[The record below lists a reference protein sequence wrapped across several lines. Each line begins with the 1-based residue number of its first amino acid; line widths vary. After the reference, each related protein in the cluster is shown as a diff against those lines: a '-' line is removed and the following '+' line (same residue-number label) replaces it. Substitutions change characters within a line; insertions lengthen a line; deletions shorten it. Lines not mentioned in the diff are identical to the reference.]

1 MKKEIKEMLDAFSV
15 KDEELAEEIKNCAAS
30 FMDYSDLEEHAAAEC
45 ALDIAEKIMGA
56 LPKKVSLKYIIAVL
70 STATTVII
78 DDFIDNHHEGAE
90 GREYLVFG
98 KLIASEIF
106 CKLLRTA
113 TVHLI
118 EESEN
123 E

>member
-1 MKKEIKEMLDAFSV
+1 MKKEIKEMLDAFSG

-30 FMDYSDLEEHAAAEC
+30 FMDYSDLQENAAAEC
-45 ALDIAEKIMGA
+45 ALDIAEKIMRA
-56 LPKKVSLKYIIAVL
+56 LPHKVSLKYIIAVL

-78 DDFIDNHHEGAE
+78 EDFIDNHHEGAE

-98 KLIASEIF
+98 KLMASEIF
-106 CKLLRTA
+106 CKLLRSA
-113 TVHLI
+113 TIHLI
-118 EESEN
+118 EQSEN